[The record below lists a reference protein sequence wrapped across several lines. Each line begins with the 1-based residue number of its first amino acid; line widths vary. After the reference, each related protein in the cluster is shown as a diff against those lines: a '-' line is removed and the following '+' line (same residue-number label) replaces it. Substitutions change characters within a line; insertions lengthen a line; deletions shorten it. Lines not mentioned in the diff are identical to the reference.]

1 MGGVG
6 AGALTPRAPAP
17 YTFKVIERM
26 RRPRQLQDSL
36 FSFLICRARAAGL
49 GLAIL
54 GLLASAAPSARA
66 DASGFP
72 FLRLPVSTR
81 SAGMGE
87 TGVSFL
93 AGASAFYANP
103 AGIAAADGNA
113 SSKAKWGAGGE
124 ASLVHHEALG
134 SLRQDAVVVA
144 LDKRAAGLALSF
156 NTFYSEAIDETDPVG
171 TVTGVFG
178 LVSYDAELAY
188 ARRLAGG
195 WRLGVSG
202 GYVRERIAG
211 SSAATWTVGAGALW
225 QVPSLPG
232 LALGAAVAELGG
244 SAAFSNIDGAP
255 GESVSLPA
263 TYRAGAS
270 YGRPLGA
277 RGAWLLAADV
287 RKARDEDLTE
297 HAGVEIKWSAISLR
311 AGTRLGTDVGH
322 FTAGAGIE
330 SGRFRF
336 DYAFLPTGEVL
347 GASHR
352 AELGV
357 RFGM

>member
-1 MGGVG
+1 V
-6 AGALTPRAPAP
+6 
-17 YTFKVIERM
+17 V
-26 RRPRQLQDSL
+26 
-36 FSFLICRARAAGL
+36 C
-49 GLAIL
+49 
-54 GLLASAAPSARA
+54 GLLAAAAPCAHA
-66 DASGFP
+66 GDSGFS

-81 SAGMGE
+81 SVGMGE

-103 AGIAAADGNA
+103 AGVAAADGNA

-124 ASLVHHEALG
+124 ASLAHHEAFG
-134 SLRQDAVVVA
+134 NLRQDAVVVA
-144 LDKRAAGLALSF
+144 LDKRAAGLAMSF
-156 NTFYSEAIDETDPVG
+156 NTLYSEAIEERDPVG

-188 ARRLAGG
+188 ARHLAGG
-195 WRLGVSG
+195 WRVGVSG
-202 GYVRERIAG
+202 GYVRERLANA
-211 SSAATWTVGAGALW
+211 SAATWTVGAGAIW

-232 LALGAAVAELGG
+232 LALGAAVADLGG
-244 SAAFSNIDGAP
+244 STAFTFDGAR

-263 TYRAGAS
+263 TCRAGAS

-277 RGAWLLAADV
+277 RGAWLLAAEV
-287 RKARDEDLTE
+287 RKARDEDVSE
-297 HAGVEIKWSAISLR
+297 HAGLELKWSSLSLR
-311 AGTRLGTDVGH
+311 AGTRLGTDLGH